1 MKLELLCRINTK
13 LIIIF
18 VNICRIQPSV
28 LLEAFLPQKLSV
40 TEAFCFKCTKAS
52 MKLFIQKQSHCWGL
66 SSLIQRR
73 KHYFSLELF
82 SAFPYVIIKFH
93 RKIAAFQ
100 QSYLLIY
107 LFTMDTKSQN
117 IFRVKSQKCCGTDWH
132 ASATGN
138 AG

>member
-18 VNICRIQPSV
+18 VNIRRIQPSV
-28 LLEAFLPQKLSV
+28 LLEAFLSQKLSV
-40 TEAFCFKCTKAS
+40 TEAFCFKCTEAS

-82 SAFPYVIIKFH
+82 SAFPYVIIILSI
-93 RKIAAFQ
+93 KI
-100 QSYLLIY
+100 SPENSCISTILL
-107 LFTMDTKSQN
+107 M
-117 IFRVKSQKCCGTDWH
+117 
-132 ASATGN
+132 TGGWGN
-138 AG
+138 SLI